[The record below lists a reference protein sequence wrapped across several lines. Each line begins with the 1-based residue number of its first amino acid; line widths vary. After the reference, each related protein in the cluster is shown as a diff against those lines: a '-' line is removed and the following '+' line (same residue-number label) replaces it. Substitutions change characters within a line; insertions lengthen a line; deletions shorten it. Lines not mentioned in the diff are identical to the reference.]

1 MLVGLFPLLEEE
13 LDERNKLF
21 SEMVKLYSLLLELS
35 SRSVLF

>member
-1 MLVGLFPLLEEE
+1 MLVGFFPLLEEE
-13 LDERNKLF
+13 LDGRNKLF